1 MKTSKLNMQ
10 WLIHSFFIMY
20 VAITILPLLLV
31 FMVSITDEKT
41 LTLNGYSLFPE
52 KINFTAYSY
61 LFNDSRVILD
71 AYGVTITVTVIGTVL
86 GLLLTALF
94 AYPLSRNDFPF
105 RKGLTFYVF
114 FTMLFNGGL
123 VSTYLVYTKLL
134 GINDSLLALIVPS
147 GLLLGGFN
155 IILMRTF
162 FSTTIPP
169 SLIES
174 AQIDGAGELRI
185 FFQIILRLSL
195 PVLATIGLFYT
206 LAYWNDWFNSLVY
219 ISDPKKYSL
228 QYLLNLTLLN
238 IQIILN
244 SPGNSNSSQ
253 LLAEIPT
260 ETVRMAMAVIG
271 TGPIILAYPFFQKY
285 LIQGLTI
292 GSVKG

>member
-134 GINDSLLALIVPS
+134 GVNDSLIALIVPN
-147 GLLLGGFN
+147 LLIGGFN

-162 FSTTIPP
+162 FTTTIPP

>member
-1 MKTSKLNMQ
+1 MKTSKLSMQ
-10 WLIHSFFIMY
+10 WFIHSFFIIY
-20 VAITILPLLLV
+20 VALTILPLLLV

-41 LTLNGYSLFPE
+41 LTLNGYSLFPA
-52 KINFTAYSY
+52 KINFNAYSY
-61 LFNDSRVILD
+61 LFKTSGVIID
-71 AYGVTITVTVIGTVL
+71 AYGVTLTVTVIGTVL

-94 AYPLSRNDFPF
+94 AYPISRMDFPF
-105 RKGLTFYVF
+105 RKGLTFYIF

-134 GINDSLLALIVPS
+134 GVNDSLIALIVPN
-147 GLLLGGFN
+147 LLIGGFN

-162 FSTTIPP
+162 FTTTIPP

-238 IQIILN
+238 IQFLVT
-244 SPGNSNSSQ
+244 SPGNSNTSQ
-253 LLAEIPT
+253 LLAQIPT